1 MFATQR
7 FFNENSFDEEFR
19 CDNLELAR
27 VSYGD
32 IFQDSRSQ
40 WSLLRY
46 VDKDVLS

>member
-1 MFATQR
+1 MLATQR
-7 FFNENSFDEEFR
+7 FFNENSFDEELR

-27 VSYGD
+27 VSYVD